1 MLKLVPSGRGGR
13 PLGAVCLE
21 EWSVRGLLVRV
32 AQARPPLH
40 ALIDVGALVTGYDNE
55 QVRAFCGRRAILSAP
70 ETAPE

>member
-1 MLKLVPSGRGGR
+1 M
-13 PLGAVCLE
+13 
-21 EWSVRGLLVRV
+21 RGLLVRV